1 MNIKKL
7 TLGLLVSV
15 FSFILVFSFFAKF
28 ANAGTSEL
36 TGWGWSPNIG
46 WISLNCSN
54 TNSCA
59 TSNYKVQI
67 ATTTST
73 DGIFSGYAWSSNIG
87 WIKFAG
93 DKDHEGPV
101 IDLDKGSVTGW
112 IRACA
117 GTVNKDCA
125 SVDRTDGWDGWM
137 KLSEPGTIYPTRK
150 IDGSGGLTYDPATGQ
165 FVGYAWGGLLGWITF
180 SPNVPPPSNT
190 KCPGC
195 IGDPGPNNP
204 TATCLINPA
213 VITIPSAGA
222 TRVITPSVGSY
233 MGGVGPYT
241 FSPTTFT
248 VGQGVGQIMSV
259 VVTDSSKPTA
269 KTGVVSCNPITVQVG
284 TVGSGLN
291 MWVPPATGADT
302 KSNSSIKIKPG
313 QSATV
318 KWDYPAGSTLTSC
331 RAYIDGVQLTGTD
344 SITCNTQQTLIR
356 TELIPKGVYKYSMLG
371 TDATIGS
378 PTNGQVL
385 NALAPNGGYELII
398 NVSNSNIKEQ

>member
-150 IDGSGGLTYDPATGQ
+150 TDGTGGLTYDPATGQ
-165 FVGYAWGGLLGWITF
+165 FVGYAWGGMLGWITF

-259 VVTDSSKPTA
+259 VVTDSSTPTP

-291 MWVPPATGADT
+291 MWLKPSVGADNQSLSAIKVKVGEDVKLNWASTGA
-302 KSNSSIKIKPG
+302 PLG
-313 QSATV
+313 
-318 KWDYPAGSTLTSC
+318 GC
-331 RAYIDGVQLTGTD
+331 TGF
-344 SITCNTQQTLIR
+344 
-356 TELIPKGVYKYSMLG
+356 
-371 TDATIGS
+371 IGS
-378 PTNGQVL
+378 NPVSGVGTKPTNGYLTISGLARGVHQYSMSCF
-385 NALAPNGGYELII
+385 NTIDSTEISAAAPNGLDYLLI
-398 NVSNSNIKEQ
+398 NVGDSKVIEQ

>member
-7 TLGLLVSV
+7 TFGLLVSV
-15 FSFILVFSFFAKF
+15 FSFILVFSFFINSAK
-28 ANAGTSEL
+28 AGTSEL

-54 TNSCA
+54 TNSCT

-67 ATTTST
+67 ATTTTT
-73 DGIFSGYAWSSNIG
+73 DGVFSGYAWSSNIG

-117 GTVNKDCA
+117 GTINKDCA

-137 KLSEPGTIYPTRK
+137 KLSEPGTIYPTRRT
-150 IDGSGGLTYDPATGQ
+150 DGSGGLTYDPATGQ

-180 SPNVPPPSNT
+180 SPNVPPPSNA

-195 IGDPGPNNP
+195 IVVTGNTP
-204 TATCLINPA
+204 TAACLINPA

-222 TRVITPSVGSY
+222 TIVIRPQVGSY
-233 MGGVGPYT
+233 TGGVGPYT

-248 VGQGVGQIMSV
+248 VGEGANQVLSV
-259 VVTDSSKPTA
+259 TVTDSSKPTA
-269 KTGVVSCNPITVQVG
+269 KTGVVICNPITVQVG
-284 TVGSGLN
+284 TAASGLN
-291 MWVPPATGADT
+291 MWVPPVGADT
-302 KSNSSIKIKPG
+302 KNSSIKIKPG
-313 QSATV
+313 QNATV
-318 KWDYPAGSTLTSC
+318 KWDYPAGSIIESCEGYINGTL
-331 RAYIDGVQLTGTD
+331 LTGAD
-344 SITCNTQQTLIR
+344 AITCNAQQKIIR
-356 TELIPKGVYKYSMLG
+356 TGLLPQGIHKYSMVG
-371 TDATIGS
+371 TDLTIGS

-385 NALAPNGGYELII
+385 NARAPNDEYELII
-398 NVSNSNIKEQ
+398 YVSNSNIKEQ

>member
-15 FSFILVFSFFAKF
+15 FSFILVFSFFINSAK
-28 ANAGTSEL
+28 AGTSEL

-46 WISLNCSN
+46 HISMNCSN

-67 ATTTST
+67 ATTTTT
-73 DGIFSGYAWSSNIG
+73 DGVFSGYAWSSNIG

-125 SVDRTDGWDGWM
+125 SADRTDGWDGWM

-204 TATCLINPA
+204 TASCLINPA

-222 TRVITPSVGSY
+222 TRVIRPQVGSY
-233 MGGVGPYT
+233 TGGVGPYT

-248 VGQGVGQIMSV
+248 VGQGANQVLSV
-259 VVTDSSKPTA
+259 TVTDSSKPTA

-284 TVGSGLN
+284 TTASGLN
-291 MWVPPATGADT
+291 MWVPPVGADT
-302 KSNSSIKIKPG
+302 KNSSIKIKPG
-313 QSATV
+313 QNATV
-318 KWDYPAGSTLTSC
+318 KWDYPAGSTIESC
-331 RAYIDGVQLTGTD
+331 EGYINGTLLTGAD
-344 SITCNTQQTLIR
+344 AITCNAQQKIIR
-356 TELIPKGVYKYSMLG
+356 TGLLPQGIHKYSMVGKDL
-371 TDATIGS
+371 TIGS
-378 PTNGQVL
+378 LTNGQVL
-385 NALAPNGGYELII
+385 NARAPNDEYELII
-398 NVSNSNIKEQ
+398 YVSNSNIKEQ